1 MMSTDLPTAAW
12 RKSSFSGGAQQN
24 CVEVAQTAA
33 GTVAVRDSKDPAG
46 PVLRFTRAEWTA
58 FVCGVRAGEFEPP
71 LPLGARGDIVASEDQ
86 LAAIAP

>member
-1 MMSTDLPTAAW
+1 MMGTDLPTADW
-12 RKSSFSGGAQQN
+12 RKSSFSGGAHQN

-58 FVCGVRAGEFEPP
+58 FVRGVRAGEFEPP
-71 LPLGARGDIVASEDQ
+71 LPLGARGAVVASEDQ
-86 LAAIAP
+86 LATTGA